1 MNNYEQELLGL
12 YRENSSLRDQVSEA
26 DISNI
31 EKITAIKKAIDELHQ
46 IVARARPSDMV
57 TYDIDQVIADL
68 EKAIR

>member
-26 DISNI
+26 DVSNI
-31 EKITAIKKAIDELHQ
+31 EKITAIKEAIDELHQ
-46 IVARARPSDMV
+46 IVARARPSNMV
-57 TYDIDQVIADL
+57 AYDIDQVIADL